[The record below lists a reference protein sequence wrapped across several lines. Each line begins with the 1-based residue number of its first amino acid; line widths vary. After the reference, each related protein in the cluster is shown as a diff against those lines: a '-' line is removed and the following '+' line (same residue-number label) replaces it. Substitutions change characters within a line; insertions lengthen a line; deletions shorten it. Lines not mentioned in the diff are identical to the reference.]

1 MDIDGLIITLSLF
14 VFGILIGYLLGLEK
28 EQSKIREAFRFENY
42 NYENFNAV
50 LEKYEQ
56 IKQASKY
63 WAKHDKKKKKINNNN
78 MALFDKLFG
87 KQNKTTLKKTYYDN
101 GNVQEEY
108 EVNKKGERHGIT
120 KLYHENGQLQV
131 ELIFA
136 NGIQDDG
143 EIISY
148 HDNGVKARQVI
159 RLRSEFN
166 GEYFE
171 WHKNG
176 QLKLEGIYNN
186 GNPTI
191 IKQWSKDGLLIEKE
205 RKPSK
210 KEVVEQYKINDD
222 MSAIMDTAIE
232 GHKMFKRDMTGLLA
246 YFEEMP
252 DMGRIYNEF
261 TNLIRNGLTVEEY
274 LNGTNFIDD
283 LEVRSVVEKGFGD
296 IAAFLRD
303 MLEIQENS
311 ELRKDFNACIEATK
325 ILKEKS
331 SKSKKEA
338 TKLTDEQKHWL
349 GLVEMRINATSYNFI
364 KNTHTIES
372 YGKAHFDEYKI
383 NEHRVPIDK
392 RQEVA
397 QSRVEGLLS
406 IRDYIKTSGS
416 EEQKFH
422 YESSL
427 TGAVL
432 YASSLG
438 INFDLTE
445 IEEFV
450 NSEENEDKFKGYYPF
465 DKIIN
470 KMKDILG
477 NEVFDTIGKYAGFKL
492 NNDRKID
499 LSTYPSQEQ
508 LLDNFFEIYKSS
520 YGLCLAIAEIEKL
533 NNSFVIDQMIF
544 NLYKPDSK
552 ISEWIN
558 NLTGPSA
565 IAANVLINNYSLR
578 KNNFAYEE
586 GFELGDFDF
595 GLIASSESIFY
606 QFLENAKELDDIND
620 NFKIG
625 FSGLLDTFG
634 YGLYLKNEFEPSI
647 TLYNKSIELSP
658 YHPEIAEHLT
668 NRGKSKLKLNDK
680 EGAILD
686 FQRAL
691 EKDENFEEARALLE
705 SIGK

>member
-1 MDIDGLIITLSLF
+1 M
-14 VFGILIGYLLGLEK
+14 GI
-28 EQSKIREAFRFENY
+28 
-42 NYENFNAV
+42 
-50 LEKYEQ
+50 
-56 IKQASKY
+56 
-63 WAKHDKKKKKINNNN
+63 
-78 MALFDKLFG
+78 FDKLFG
-87 KQNKTTLKKTYYDN
+87 KQNSTTLKKIYYDN
-101 GNVQEEY
+101 GNIKEEI
-108 EVNKKGERHGIT
+108 EENKKGERHGIT

-131 ELIFA
+131 EVNYT
-136 NGIQDDG
+136 NGLQDDG
-143 EIISY
+143 KIISY
-148 HDNGVKARQVI
+148 HDNGIKARQVI

-176 QLKLEGIYNN
+176 QKKLDGTYKN

-232 GHKMFKRDMTGLLA
+232 GHKMFKRDMTGLMA

-261 TNLIRNGLTVEEY
+261 TNLIRDGLTVEEY
-274 LNGTNFIDD
+274 LNGTNFMDD
-283 LEVRSVVEKGFGD
+283 IEVRSVVEKGFED

-349 GLVEMRINATSYNFI
+349 SFLEMRINAISFESI
-364 KNTHTIES
+364 KSTFTIDS
-372 YGKAHFDEYKI
+372 FAHLQFDEYKK
-383 NEHRVPIDK
+383 ID
-392 RQEVA
+392 EVDEVDFGKDIIHKIA
-397 QSRVEGLLS
+397 QSRVEGFLS
-406 IRDYIKTSGS
+406 IGDYIKTSGS

-427 TGAVL
+427 KGALL
-432 YASSLG
+432 YATSLG

-450 NSEENEDKFKGYYPF
+450 ISEENEDKFKGYYQF
-465 DKIIN
+465 NKIIN
-470 KMKDILG
+470 KMKEILG

-492 NNDRKID
+492 NNDRKINS
-499 LSTYPSQEQ
+499 STYPSQEQ
-508 LLDNFFEIYKSS
+508 LLDNFFEIYESS
-520 YGLCLAIAEIEKL
+520 YVLCLAIAEIEKL
-533 NNSFVIDQMIF
+533 NNSFVIDQLIF

-625 FSGLLDTFG
+625 VSGLLDTFG

-658 YHPEIAEHLT
+658 YHPKIAEHLT

-691 EKDENFEEARALLE
+691 EKDENFEEARALLD
-705 SIGK
+705 SMGK

>member
-1 MDIDGLIITLSLF
+1 M
-14 VFGILIGYLLGLEK
+14 GI
-28 EQSKIREAFRFENY
+28 
-42 NYENFNAV
+42 
-50 LEKYEQ
+50 
-56 IKQASKY
+56 
-63 WAKHDKKKKKINNNN
+63 
-78 MALFDKLFG
+78 FDKLFG
-87 KQNKTTLKKTYYDN
+87 KQNSTTLKKIYYDN
-101 GNVQEEY
+101 GNIKEEI
-108 EVNKKGERHGIT
+108 EENKKGERHGIT

-131 ELIFA
+131 EVNYT
-136 NGIQDDG
+136 NGLQDDG
-143 EIISY
+143 KIISY
-148 HDNGVKARQVI
+148 HDNGIKARQVI

-176 QLKLEGIYNN
+176 QKKLDGTYKN

-205 RKPSK
+205 RRPSK

-232 GHKMFKRDMTGLLA
+232 GHKLFKRDMTGLLA
-246 YFEEMP
+246 YFEETP

-261 TNLIRNGLTVEEY
+261 TNLIRDGLTVEEY

-283 LEVRSVVEKGFGD
+283 IEVRSDVEKGFGV
-296 IAAFLRD
+296 IAGFLRD
-303 MLEIQENS
+303 MLAIQENA

-338 TKLTDEQKHWL
+338 TKLTDEQEHWL
-349 GLVEMRINATSYNFI
+349 GLVEMRINATNFDFI
-364 KNTHTIES
+364 KKMHTCDS
-372 YGKAHFDEYKI
+372 YGQSHFEEYKI
-383 NEHRVPIDK
+383 NEHRVPKDK
-392 RQEVA
+392 RHEVA

-432 YASSLG
+432 YAASLG
-438 INFDLTE
+438 INFDLPE

-470 KMKDILG
+470 KIKEILG

-492 NNDRKID
+492 NNDRKINS
-499 LSTYPSQEQ
+499 STYPSQEQ

-544 NLYKPDSK
+544 NIYKPDSK

-565 IAANVLINNYSLR
+565 IAANLLVNNCSKT
-578 KNNFAYEE
+578 KNYFAYVE
-586 GFELGDFDF
+586 GFELGNFDF

-625 FSGLLDTFG
+625 VSGLLDTFG

-680 EGAILD
+680 DGAKLD
-686 FQRAL
+686 FVKAL
-691 EKDENFEEARALLE
+691 ESDKNFEEAKTLLD
-705 SIGK
+705 SMGK